1 MSSIDSEGKSFSF
14 TKESRLLNSA
24 NFKPVFDQAHYLSSS
39 NAFLIL
45 ARENH
50 RPRLG
55 LVVAKK
61 HFKLAVERNRIKRIV
76 RESFRT
82 HSFPKSY
89 DLVVLARSGAN
100 VADKA
105 ELRKQI
111 ESAWVKLKP
120 ARPKRKR

>member
-1 MSSIDSEGKSFSF
+1 MSSVDSAGKSNRF

-24 NFKPVFDQAHYLSSS
+24 NFKPVFDQAQYISSS

-45 ARENH
+45 AREH
-50 RPRLG
+50 THPRLG

-61 HFKLAVERNRIKRIV
+61 HFKLAVERNLIKRIV

-82 HSFPKSY
+82 HDFDQSL
-89 DLVVLARSGAN
+89 DLVVLARTGAN
-100 VADKA
+100 VNDKA

-111 ESAWVKLKP
+111 DKSWARLKP
-120 ARPKRKR
+120 AKPKRKR